1 MATTYNAEEVLEM
14 LRDIN
19 ARFAAIRDLVI
30 KHGSADE
37 AVQMRHLMRQLKL
50 TIRDLDALNRGI

>member
-1 MATTYNAEEVLEM
+1 MATAYNAKEVLEM

-30 KHGSADE
+30 KHGSAE
-37 AVQMRHLMRQLKL
+37 EVVQMRHLLRVLKL
-50 TIRDLDALNRGI
+50 TIRELDAQNRGI